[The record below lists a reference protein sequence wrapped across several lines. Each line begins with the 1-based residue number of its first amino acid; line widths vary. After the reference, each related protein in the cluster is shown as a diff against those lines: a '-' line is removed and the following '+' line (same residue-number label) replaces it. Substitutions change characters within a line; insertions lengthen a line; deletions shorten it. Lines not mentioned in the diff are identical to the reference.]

1 MRALEEKE
9 TVTTEDVSQGQG
21 LVKHAKS
28 GHRKPLT
35 NQVMHLRPLPT
46 WVWEITTTAGTHL
59 PIQPLLTSGATQLI
73 HIKEQTT
80 VTQVRIL
87 IMI

>member
-1 MRALEEKE
+1 M
-9 TVTTEDVSQGQG
+9 TNGDVRQGRG
-21 LVKHAKS
+21 VVKHAKS
-28 GHRKPLT
+28 GHQTPLT
-35 NQVMHLRPLPT
+35 NINMRRILFLT
-46 WVWEITTTAGTHL
+46 WGWEITTTAGTHL